1 MFYFRLLLLI
11 LIGKSLSSLERDISI
26 LIFHLPCEEG
36 IDGDIE
42 NNVIKKKLSGE
53 TDVTKII
60 NTNDLPNKGLV

>member
-42 NNVIKKKLSGE
+42 NNVIKKKLSAE